1 MPGLVSPAE
10 LARLQRR
17 VRGTTQE
24 SMLWEMVE
32 ALNVLTVV
40 RPLVLMLEDLHW
52 SDSST
57 LDLITMLA
65 RRREPA
71 RLLLLGT
78 YRPPDALQRDHPLQT
93 VAHELHLHGQCE
105 ELSLRLLPDAAVA
118 DYLAARFPEAC
129 LPAGLARLVHQ
140 RTEGNPLFML
150 TVVED
155 WVRRGWFVQVDGRWT
170 LRVGLAALAVSV
182 PEGLGQMLEQHLDRL
197 SPLEQ
202 RVLEV
207 GSVAVS
213 TVSAAAMAAGLAQ
226 GVVQVEACCA
236 GLARRQQWLEACGE
250 QVWPDG
256 TVAGGYRF
264 AHTLSQEVAYT
275 WLAAARRAQLHRR
288 IGEREEAGYGP
299 RGPERAAMLA
309 VHFARGRDYHRAL
322 RYLQHAA
329 DNALRRCAYAEAS
342 THLPH
347 ALTLLRMLP
356 ETPERAQRELDLLSA
371 LSPAVTAVKGHA
383 APEIERIATRAW
395 ELYQHLG
402 ARTPLVAML
411 PRVWG
416 YHLLR
421 AEVRAHEVAAQ
432 FLTLAQHHKDPA
444 LLLGAHYGLGVI
456 LYFLG
461 ACAPARTHLEQALA
475 CYDSQ
480 QHADPRTTGSAR
492 NYGVG
497 SRAYA
502 ADVLWLLG
510 YPDQAQRQSHEAL
523 TQAQALAH
531 PFTLATALNRM
542 STLCQRAQDVQAVHA
557 RAEASI
563 ALSRAQGFPMWLA

>member
-1 MPGLVSPAE
+1 
-10 LARLQRR
+10 
-17 VRGTTQE
+17 
-24 SMLWEMVE
+24 
-32 ALNVLTVV
+32 
-40 RPLVLMLEDLHW
+40 
-52 SDSST
+52 
-57 LDLITMLA
+57 
-65 RRREPA
+65 
-71 RLLLLGT
+71 
-78 YRPPDALQRDHPLQT
+78 
-93 VAHELHLHGQCE
+93 
-105 ELSLRLLPDAAVA
+105 
-118 DYLAARFPEAC
+118 
-129 LPAGLARLVHQ
+129 
-140 RTEGNPLFML
+140 
-150 TVVED
+150 
-155 WVRRGWFVQVDGRWT
+155 
-170 LRVGLAALAVSV
+170 
-182 PEGLGQMLEQHLDRL
+182 
-197 SPLEQ
+197 
-202 RVLEV
+202 
-207 GSVAVS
+207 
-213 TVSAAAMAAGLAQ
+213 
-226 GVVQVEACCA
+226 
-236 GLARRQQWLEACGE
+236 
-250 QVWPDG
+250 
-256 TVAGGYRF
+256 
-264 AHTLSQEVAYT
+264 
-275 WLAAARRAQLHRR
+275 
-288 IGEREEAGYGP
+288 
-299 RGPERAAMLA
+299 MLA
-309 VHFARGRDYHRAL
+309 V
-322 RYLQHAA
+322 
-329 DNALRRCAYAEAS
+329 
-342 THLPH
+342 P
-347 ALTLLRMLP
+347 LTLLRMLP
-356 ETPERAQRELDLLSA
+356 ETPERAQRELDLLTA

-416 YHLLR
+416 YHLLL